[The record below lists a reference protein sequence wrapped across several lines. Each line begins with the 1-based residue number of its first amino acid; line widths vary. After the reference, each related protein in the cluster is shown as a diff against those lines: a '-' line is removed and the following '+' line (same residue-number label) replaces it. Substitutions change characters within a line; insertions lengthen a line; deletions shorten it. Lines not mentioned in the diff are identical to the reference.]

1 LNPGTELIVNL
12 LGGVALLL
20 WGVRMVRTGVL
31 RAYGDR
37 LARFIEQRLQNR
49 MAAFIA
55 GGAATLL
62 LQSSTATALIV
73 TGLAGSGLMSAATG
87 LAVLLGADAGSAIVS
102 SVFAAGGQF
111 VAWASPLLLF
121 AGYVTFSASSEFRPH
136 NIGRIL
142 IGLGLV
148 LLALKLVISSTAPL
162 REASLF
168 HQVLTTVGGE
178 PLLAL
183 IIGAAVTWLSHS
195 SLAII
200 LLITSFVANG
210 SLEIAPALSL
220 ILGVNLGGGL
230 PALTATA
237 GQPREARRLP
247 IANLLVRA
255 ALAIVASSFV
265 TEIAILLGRFTGY
278 APVQAVSFHAAFN
291 IVLGLLFLPL
301 TGPIMTLVK
310 KALPDAAAPND
321 LLAEPRYLDPAA
333 LTSPALALS
342 NAQQETTRMAEL
354 LERMFE
360 TATEA
365 LHSGS
370 MEALKLLRGMDKQ
383 LNGYQQAIHGYLAE
397 LAGQELDRAEGRRA
411 LDIMLYVSNLEHA
424 GDIIQLNMSD
434 RIKAKTKESIVF
446 SNEQNAA
453 IDELSGIVKDSLR
466 LATSVLASGDISG
479 ARRLIEQ
486 KGTFRVVENAIIDR
500 HLRHDRVGKGKSLR
514 HSALF
519 VDLVRDLHSINT
531 HVVSAA
537 YPIVEEAGLLR
548 DTRLRPRED

>member
-49 MAAFIA
+49 LAAFVA
-55 GGAATLL
+55 GAAATLF

-73 TGLAGSGLMSAATG
+73 TGLAGSGLMSASTG

-102 SVFAAGGQF
+102 SLFAVGGQF
-111 VAWASPLLLF
+111 VIWASPLLLF

-142 IGLGLV
+142 VGLGLV
-148 LLALKLVISSTAPL
+148 LLALKLVVSSTAPL

-168 HQVLTTVGGE
+168 HQVLTVVGDE

-183 IIGAAVTWLSHS
+183 IAGAAVTWLSHS
-195 SLAII
+195 SLPVI
-200 LLITSFVANG
+200 LLVATFVANG

-237 GQPREARRLP
+237 GQLREARRLP
-247 IANLLVRA
+247 VANLLVRA
-255 ALAIVASSFV
+255 ILAVALSFFTAELAALLARFAS
-265 TEIAILLGRFTGY
+265 Y
-278 APVQAVSFHAAFN
+278 APLQAVSFHAAFN
-291 IVLGLLFLPL
+291 IVLGVIFLPL
-301 TGPIMTLVK
+301 TSPIMRLVR
-310 KALPDAAAPND
+310 KAMPDVAQPHD
-321 LLAEPRYLDPAA
+321 PLAKPRYLDPAA
-333 LTSPALALS
+333 LASPALALS
-342 NAQQETTRMAEL
+342 NAQQETTRMAEV

-360 TATEA
+360 TATDA

-370 MEALKLLRGMDKQ
+370 METLKQLRNMDKR
-383 LNGYQQAIHGYLAE
+383 LNGYQQAIHTYLAE
-397 LAGQELDRAEGRRA
+397 LASEQLERAEGRRA

-424 GDIIQLNMSD
+424 GDIIQLNMAD
-434 RIKAKTKESIVF
+434 RIKAKTKESIAF
-446 SNEQNAA
+446 SPEQNVA
-453 IDELSGIVKDSLR
+453 IEELASIVKHSLR
-466 LATSVLASGDISG
+466 LATSVLASGDIVG

-486 KGTFRVVENAIIDR
+486 KDACRAVKNAIIDR

-514 HSALF
+514 RSALF
-519 VDLVRDLHSINT
+519 IDLVRDLHSINT

-548 DTRLRPRED
+548 DTRLRG